1 MKGRTPAAVL
11 LAVAACAAQPTQDEF
26 DGKPWE
32 VLKTQLPSYPKP
44 ENMLR
49 VHVSPPAAFDFSVD
63 AASVSVGRDAIVR
76 YTLIARST
84 SGAVNVSYEG
94 IRCLPLERK
103 AYAFGV
109 SDNTWSPVR
118 TPQWAPISR
127 AQTDQQHAALAEDFF
142 CPLGRQVRTAGEAV
156 RALRRGNI
164 PGLAPLIYPE

>member
-1 MKGRTPAAVL
+1 MKGRTPAVVL
-11 LAVAACAAQPTQDEF
+11 LAVVACAAQPPQDEF

-49 VHVSPPAAFDFSVD
+49 VHVSPPAAFDFFVD
-63 AASVSVGRDAIVR
+63 AASVSVGQDAIVR

-103 AYAFGV
+103 PYAFGG
-109 SDNTWSPVR
+109 SDNAWSPVR

-127 AQTDQQHAALAEDFF
+127 AQTNQQHAALAEDFF
-142 CPLGRQVRTAGEAV
+142 CPESRQVRTTEEAV
-156 RALRRGNI
+156 QALRRGNT
-164 PGLAPLIYPE
+164 PGLGRYRE